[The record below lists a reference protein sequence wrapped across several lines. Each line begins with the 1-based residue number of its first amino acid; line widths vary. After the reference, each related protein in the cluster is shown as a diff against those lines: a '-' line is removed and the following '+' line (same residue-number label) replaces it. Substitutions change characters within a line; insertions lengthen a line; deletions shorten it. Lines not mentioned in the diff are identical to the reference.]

1 MLLLLQNKSIQCVPI
16 SAYSSRFNR
25 LVPEVPNNMFNNP
38 PFYSFVSLLVVL
50 VTPFNK
56 ILESSIAWTIF
67 IMPFI
72 SLFKVVV
79 PEPSVFFWIPAS
91 VAEAAAVI
99 SNGAKTFFLKE
110 LLLSLMVL
118 LIYSTQQYLIL
129 FFCLLSITIHEEDR
143 FHQAFLKSFS
153 GSCFIFGSSFQFF

>member
-56 ILESSIAWTIF
+56 ILESSIA
-67 IMPFI
+67 
-72 SLFKVVV
+72 
-79 PEPSVFFWIPAS
+79 
-91 VAEAAAVI
+91 
-99 SNGAKTFFLKE
+99 
-110 LLLSLMVL
+110 
-118 LIYSTQQYLIL
+118 
-129 FFCLLSITIHEEDR
+129 
-143 FHQAFLKSFS
+143 
-153 GSCFIFGSSFQFF
+153 